1 MDKSLI
7 RSLCSGTVA
16 DSRAE
21 VQEGQ
26 VEKTSV
32 TSYLQGGCK
41 VPVHAKISDAQ
52 GIRKVSCRMFSMTRR
67 ERRVFLSRV
76 SDSTRRRLLVD
87 NKIIN
92 RMISDGVLGYDP
104 ELSWALEEVIVR
116 EGRDSE
122 AQEILEKRYSN
133 GTLPEEV
140 SDWWEGYVS
149 GSPKVEELE
158 KRLKPFAYSDSCKK
172 PVKDDTRVDEFL
184 ESGKEQEGEINEIIE
199 EGVERGTNL
208 SEEANE
214 ILSEVESQ
222 VEEQAKE
229 FASSVIEAIS
239 SSIPELAKEEAQSST
254 EELVEDVIEDDPKE
268 EALGS
273 ITEEEEGDASVEDGF
288 KFSSSVGDS
297 VQVVTSPEAQVSVSQ
312 EGGVQRVEVIEVS
325 SKEGYPEGVSEET
338 FEMLDTLDGG
348 EEFDESIS
356 EGLSRDEFSDEVK
369 VTDAKIPAKLVTL
382 FKEGQNLNVPLKLED
397 VSIGKS
403 KLGMGKYFVD
413 LTFDED
419 IPNDLKG
426 SVEGAIQGYIKKN
439 LPDVATKAKRNWFAK
454 NKIRLTIGDSISS
467 ISSPREIKVGDK
479 VIRQGSKVE
488 YEGSTYYVV
497 SIGEDD
503 SLVLRLITSPK
514 DSDLVTISKDKVA
527 GLKVFDPLTKVKD
540 DSSEEVYDVM
550 YDWCVTHSSELATN
564 SVYSEV
570 EAAMQTLSDNLSSV
584 DDRFSMEGMSVTYTP
599 EEGSPA
605 LFAEYKNSS
614 LSVGGTLFLFQTS
627 DTGIQGFAQGAA
639 ARSQELYEFLTTNN
653 TYEVEDEFE
662 DEEVLKDSL
671 STIRDSKRSS
681 RFVTIQD
688 SEGEFVVVFTDVLGR
703 DKVYLSEEGV
713 VKDVASAKR
722 FTSSREA
729 FDFMRALQKE
739 GKLLHSIYNSY
750 PLPVQD
756 DAEGK
761 SVDELADQA
770 LQSIEDKIVERL
782 KKAGVEIEDSH
793 RSGEGL
799 ISQYQEV
806 LSSEDVNHMAEVYR
820 KGMESLVDDFKDA
833 DELSEAFKVLV
844 KLGVASGVI
853 APPSGRGVTDALS
866 EEEVLEKIREAEGLT
881 KTNLSEEEKESGDYP
896 KGEVTIQGMDI
907 CIENPKGS
915 IRSGVD
921 RDGNA
926 WSTEMK
932 NTYGY
937 FKDTKSSDKDEID
950 VFIGEHPLSDKVYVV
965 DQVRPESGEFDE
977 VKVMLGFE
985 DSESAR
991 NAYLSNYEEGWE
1003 GLGNITEVPLSD
1015 FRKWVNS
1022 GRERKKPF
1030 TEYLKLQDSCNVRD
1044 TMNPNEDGD
1053 DRITLNWDVAKL
1065 QEYLDKIKNRR
1076 LSKEEAKEL
1085 GIEDC
1090 AKLTEDEW
1098 VEYERQVKDA
1108 LSGHGVNLRVASP
1121 RKGSANRY
1129 DISHN
1134 AKTFHD
1140 VRDTAS
1146 VLDSILSL
1154 VSKEVGKD
1162 VSNFQDDAELSARV
1176 SDSAFMLGELDLFC
1190 PSLYKRKFTDKVWV
1204 SDCASEVGEA
1214 FGIEIPEGKE
1224 SSPVL
1229 VSNVPFSSEAF
1240 RGYDVEDEQYSYP
1253 LSGDQELRLVF
1264 FRA

>member
-52 GIRKVSCRMFSMTRR
+52 EIRKVSCRMFSMTRR

-184 ESGKEQEGEINEIIE
+184 ESGKEQEGEINESIE

-273 ITEEEEGDASVEDGF
+273 ITEEEEGDSSVEDGF

-688 SEGEFVVVFTDVLGR
+688 SEGEFVVVLTDVLGR
-703 DKVYLSEEGV
+703 DKVYLSEEGE

-820 KGMESLVDDFKDA
+820 KGMESLVDDFKGA

-844 KLGVASGVI
+844 KLGVASEVI

-866 EEEVLEKIREAEGLT
+866 EEEA
-881 KTNLSEEEKESGDYP
+881 
-896 KGEVTIQGMDI
+896 IQD
-907 CIENPKGS
+907 
-915 IRSGVD
+915 
-921 RDGNA
+921 A
-926 WSTEMK
+926 
-932 NTYGY
+932 
-937 FKDTKSSDKDEID
+937 
-950 VFIGEHPLSDKVYVV
+950 
-965 DQVRPESGEFDE
+965 
-977 VKVMLGFE
+977 
-985 DSESAR
+985 
-991 NAYLSNYEEGWE
+991 
-1003 GLGNITEVPLSD
+1003 
-1015 FRKWVNS
+1015 
-1022 GRERKKPF
+1022 
-1030 TEYLKLQDSCNVRD
+1030 
-1044 TMNPNEDGD
+1044 MNPNEDGD

-1108 LSGHGVNLRVASP
+1108 LSGHGVNLRVAPP

>member
-52 GIRKVSCRMFSMTRR
+52 EIRKVSCRMFSMTRR

-149 GSPKVEELE
+149 GSPEVEELE

-184 ESGKEQEGEINEIIE
+184 ESGKEQEDEINESIE

-273 ITEEEEGDASVEDGF
+273 ITEEEEGDASIEDGF

-570 EAAMQTLSDNLSSV
+570 EVAMQTLSDNLSSV

-599 EEGSPA
+599 EEGSPV

-627 DTGIQGFAQGAA
+627 DTGAQGFAQGAA

-688 SEGEFVVVFTDVLGR
+688 SEGEFVVVLTDVLGR
-703 DKVYLSEEGV
+703 DKVYLSEEGE

-820 KGMESLVDDFKDA
+820 KGMESLVDDFKGA

-844 KLGVASGVI
+844 KLGVASEVI

-866 EEEVLEKIREAEGLT
+866 EEEA
-881 KTNLSEEEKESGDYP
+881 
-896 KGEVTIQGMDI
+896 IQD
-907 CIENPKGS
+907 
-915 IRSGVD
+915 
-921 RDGNA
+921 A
-926 WSTEMK
+926 
-932 NTYGY
+932 
-937 FKDTKSSDKDEID
+937 
-950 VFIGEHPLSDKVYVV
+950 
-965 DQVRPESGEFDE
+965 
-977 VKVMLGFE
+977 
-985 DSESAR
+985 
-991 NAYLSNYEEGWE
+991 
-1003 GLGNITEVPLSD
+1003 
-1015 FRKWVNS
+1015 
-1022 GRERKKPF
+1022 
-1030 TEYLKLQDSCNVRD
+1030 
-1044 TMNPNEDGD
+1044 MNPNEDGD

-1108 LSGHGVNLRVASP
+1108 LSGHGVNLRVAPP

-1253 LSGDQELRLVF
+1253 LSDDQELRLVF

>member
-52 GIRKVSCRMFSMTRR
+52 EIRKVSCRMFSMTRR

-184 ESGKEQEGEINEIIE
+184 ESGKEQEGEINESIE

-403 KLGMGKYFVD
+403 KWGMGKYFVD

-703 DKVYLSEEGV
+703 DKVYLSEEGE

-756 DAEGK
+756 DVEGK

-866 EEEVLEKIREAEGLT
+866 EEEA
-881 KTNLSEEEKESGDYP
+881 
-896 KGEVTIQGMDI
+896 IQD
-907 CIENPKGS
+907 
-915 IRSGVD
+915 
-921 RDGNA
+921 A
-926 WSTEMK
+926 
-932 NTYGY
+932 
-937 FKDTKSSDKDEID
+937 
-950 VFIGEHPLSDKVYVV
+950 
-965 DQVRPESGEFDE
+965 
-977 VKVMLGFE
+977 
-985 DSESAR
+985 
-991 NAYLSNYEEGWE
+991 
-1003 GLGNITEVPLSD
+1003 
-1015 FRKWVNS
+1015 
-1022 GRERKKPF
+1022 
-1030 TEYLKLQDSCNVRD
+1030 
-1044 TMNPNEDGD
+1044 MNPNEDGD

-1253 LSGDQELRLVF
+1253 LSDDQELRLVF

>member
-52 GIRKVSCRMFSMTRR
+52 EIRKVSCRMFSMTRR

-149 GSPKVEELE
+149 GSPEVEELE

-184 ESGKEQEGEINEIIE
+184 ESGKEQEGEINESIE

-268 EALGS
+268 EALES
-273 ITEEEEGDASVEDGF
+273 ITEEEAGDESVEDGF

-454 NKIRLTIGDSISS
+454 NKIRLTIGDSISL
-467 ISSPREIKVGDK
+467 ISSPREIKAGDK

-514 DSDLVTISKDKVA
+514 DSELVTISKDKVA
-527 GLKVFDPLTKVKD
+527 GLKVLDPLTKVKD

-639 ARSQELYEFLTTNN
+639 SRSQELYEFLTTNN
-653 TYEVEDEFE
+653 TYEEDEFE

-688 SEGEFVVVFTDVLGR
+688 SEGEFVVVLTDVLGR
-703 DKVYLSEEGV
+703 DKVYLSEEGE

-853 APPSGRGVTDALS
+853 APPSGRGVIDALS

-881 KTNLSEEEKESGDYP
+881 KTNLSEEE
-896 KGEVTIQGMDI
+896 
-907 CIENPKGS
+907 
-915 IRSGVD
+915 
-921 RDGNA
+921 
-926 WSTEMK
+926 
-932 NTYGY
+932 
-937 FKDTKSSDKDEID
+937 
-950 VFIGEHPLSDKVYVV
+950 
-965 DQVRPESGEFDE
+965 
-977 VKVMLGFE
+977 
-985 DSESAR
+985 
-991 NAYLSNYEEGWE
+991 
-1003 GLGNITEVPLSD
+1003 
-1015 FRKWVNS
+1015 
-1022 GRERKKPF
+1022 
-1030 TEYLKLQDSCNVRD
+1030 
-1044 TMNPNEDGD
+1044 
-1053 DRITLNWDVAKL
+1053 
-1065 QEYLDKIKNRR
+1065 
-1076 LSKEEAKEL
+1076 KEL

>member
-52 GIRKVSCRMFSMTRR
+52 EIRKVSCRMFSMTRR

-184 ESGKEQEGEINEIIE
+184 ESGKEQEGEINESIE

-703 DKVYLSEEGV
+703 DKVYLSEEGE

-756 DAEGK
+756 DVEGK

-866 EEEVLEKIREAEGLT
+866 EEEA
-881 KTNLSEEEKESGDYP
+881 
-896 KGEVTIQGMDI
+896 IQD
-907 CIENPKGS
+907 
-915 IRSGVD
+915 
-921 RDGNA
+921 A
-926 WSTEMK
+926 
-932 NTYGY
+932 
-937 FKDTKSSDKDEID
+937 
-950 VFIGEHPLSDKVYVV
+950 
-965 DQVRPESGEFDE
+965 
-977 VKVMLGFE
+977 
-985 DSESAR
+985 
-991 NAYLSNYEEGWE
+991 
-1003 GLGNITEVPLSD
+1003 
-1015 FRKWVNS
+1015 
-1022 GRERKKPF
+1022 
-1030 TEYLKLQDSCNVRD
+1030 
-1044 TMNPNEDGD
+1044 MNPNEDGD

-1253 LSGDQELRLVF
+1253 LSDDQELRLVF